1 MSDRQP
7 EIAES
12 RLASCAGVEANLEGA
27 RLLQVALVDNAI
39 YCKFNCDARQ

>member
-1 MSDRQP
+1 MSDRHL

-12 RLASCAGVEANLEGA
+12 LLASRAGVEANLEGA
-27 RLLQVALVDNAI
+27 SLHQMVLVDNAI